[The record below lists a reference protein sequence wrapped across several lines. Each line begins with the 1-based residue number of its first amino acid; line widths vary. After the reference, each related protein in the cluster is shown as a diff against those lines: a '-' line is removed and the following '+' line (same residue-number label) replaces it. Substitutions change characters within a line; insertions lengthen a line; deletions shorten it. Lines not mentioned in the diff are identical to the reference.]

1 MATEVGP
8 VKTVDV
14 PPLRPLNLPNR
25 LAPTPTQGPKYP
37 VKVKNAAGQD
47 VTLADPVM
55 TRALVALMD
64 THAVIGGAA
73 CHWGGPAALAEIMS
87 AIHGIMFAVKGRP
100 WHEAYNFVNDAGHT
114 ENGVYALRAQYG
126 FDGMTFEDLKKFRS
140 IQSKLTGHGESHLNP
155 EGVFISN
162 GPLGSGIPVAQGL
175 ALGDQLAK
183 RDRLTFCVISDA
195 ACMEGEAKEALAA
208 IPGMGGRGEINPFV
222 LVVSDN
228 DTKLSGRISKDSF
241 AMEPSFAALAPLG
254 WNVRHVQEGQN
265 LQKVYLAVE
274 QAVAE
279 AKGDPRRPV
288 CLWVK
293 TIKGFGVKETEQN
306 SSGGHGFPLKDGE
319 KIVEFVNE
327 ITGGKTPAD
336 LAAWAQSLRQAW
348 EEKQAAKKNAAPSA
362 APAVKKEKVQAG
374 FSRAMTKAAQEGL
387 PVISISADLPGSTGV
402 AAFQKAVPGR
412 SFDVGVAE
420 ANMVST
426 CTGLAK
432 TGFLPVADTFSQ
444 FGITKGNLPIIMA
457 ALSQGPLV
465 AAFTHAG
472 FQDAADGASHEAT
485 TYFAAVSS
493 IPHTL
498 AIAASC
504 SEQADALMLE
514 AFRRLAKER
523 QAGKDSESAIFF
535 AGRED
540 FPARIGERPN
550 GYPWGKAEVLRK
562 GKDVAIVACGP
573 MVPLALEAA
582 ELLAK
587 DGKQAA
593 VIDSPFVNRPDLATI
608 SPVIAEVGG
617 KLVTAED
624 HQIVGGMGAM
634 LVHALNLAGVGVRSA
649 AIGMKGEFGRSAY
662 SAREL
667 YEHFGM
673 GPRDIAEAA
682 RKLCR

>member
-8 VKTVDV
+8 VKTVEV

-37 VKVKNAAGQD
+37 VQVKNAAGQN

-87 AIHGIMFAVKGRP
+87 AIHGIMFGVKGRP

-175 ALGDQLAK
+175 ALGDKLAK
-183 RDRLTFCVISDA
+183 RDRLTFCVISDG

-208 IPGMGGRGEINPFV
+208 IPGLAGRGEINPFV

-241 AMEPSFAALAPLG
+241 TMEPSFAAMAPLG
-254 WNVRHVQEGQN
+254 WNVRRVPEGQD

-279 AKGDPRRPV
+279 AKGDPLRPV

-327 ITGGKTPAD
+327 ITGRKTPPD
-336 LAAWAQSLRQAW
+336 LAAWAQSLRKAW
-348 EEKQAAKKNAAPSA
+348 EEKQAAKKNAAPAA
-362 APAVKKEKVQAG
+362 APAAKKEKVQAG
-374 FSRAMTKAAQEGL
+374 FSRAMTKASQEGL
-387 PVISISADLPGSTGV
+387 PVISVSADLPGSTGV

-412 SFDVGVAE
+412 SFDIGVAE

-457 ALSQGPLV
+457 ALSQGPVV

-498 AIAASC
+498 AIALSC

-523 QAGKDSESAIFF
+523 QAGKDGESAIFF

-550 GYPWGKAEVLRK
+550 GFPWGKAEVLRQ

-587 DGKQAA
+587 EGKQAA
-593 VIDSPFVNRPDLATI
+593 VVDNPFVNRPDLATI
-608 SPVIAEVGG
+608 SPVIAAAGG
-617 KLVTAED
+617 RLVTAED
-624 HQIVGGMGAM
+624 HQIVGGMGAI
-634 LVHALNLAGVGVRSA
+634 LVHALNLAGIGVKSA

-673 GPRDIAEAA
+673 GPKDIAEAA

>member
-8 VKTVDV
+8 AKTVEV
-14 PPLRPLNLPNR
+14 PPLRPLQLPNR
-25 LAPTPTQGPKYP
+25 LAPTPAQGPKYP
-37 VKVKNAAGQD
+37 VKVKNVAGQE

-73 CHWGGPAALAEIMS
+73 CHWGGPAALAETMA
-87 AIHGIMFAVKGRP
+87 AIHGIMFAAQGRP
-100 WHEAYNFVNDAGHT
+100 WHEAFNFVNDAGHT

-126 FDGMTFEDLKKFRS
+126 FGGMTFEDLKKFRG

-162 GPLGSGIPVAQGL
+162 GPLGSGLPVAQGL

-183 RDRLTFCVISDA
+183 RDRLTFCVISDG
-195 ACMEGEAKEALAA
+195 ACMEGEAKESLAA
-208 IPGMGGRGEINPFV
+208 IPGLAGRKELNPFV

-241 AMEPSFAALAPLG
+241 TMEPSFASLAPLG
-254 WNVRHVQEGQN
+254 WNVRHVQEGQD

-293 TIKGFGVKETEQN
+293 TVKGFGVKETEQS

-336 LAAWAQSLRQAW
+336 LASWAQSLRKAW
-348 EEKQAAKKNAAPSA
+348 EEKQATKKNSPAASPA
-362 APAVKKEKVQAG
+362 AKKEKVQAG
-374 FSRAMTKAAQEGL
+374 FARAMTTAAQEGL
-387 PVISISADLPGSTGV
+387 PVVSVSADLAGSTGV

-412 SFDVGVAE
+412 SFDIGVAE
-420 ANMVST
+420 ANMIST

-457 ALSQGPLV
+457 ALSQGPVV

-498 AIAASC
+498 AIAVSC

-514 AFRRLAKER
+514 SFRRLARER
-523 QAGKDSESAIFF
+523 QGGKDGESALFF

-540 FPARIGERPN
+540 FPARIGDRPN

-562 GKDVAIVACGP
+562 GKDVVIVASGP

-587 DGKQAA
+587 DGKQAT
-593 VIDSPFVNRPDLATI
+593 VIDNPFVNRPDLATI
-608 SPVIAEVGG
+608 TPALAEAGG
-617 KLVTAED
+617 RLVTVED

-634 LVHALNLAGVGVRSA
+634 LVHALNLSGVGVKSA

-673 GPRDIAEAA
+673 GPKDIVEAA

>member
-8 VKTVDV
+8 VKTVEV
-14 PPLRPLNLPNR
+14 PPLRPLQLPNR
-25 LAPTPTQGPKYP
+25 LAPTPAQGPKYP
-37 VKVKNAAGQD
+37 VKVKNAAGQE

-73 CHWGGPAALAEIMS
+73 CHWGGPAALAETMS
-87 AIHGIMFAVKGRP
+87 AIHGIMFAAQGRP
-100 WHEAYNFVNDAGHT
+100 WHEAFNFVNDAGHT

-126 FDGMTFEDLKKFRS
+126 FGGMTFEDLKKFRG

-162 GPLGSGIPVAQGL
+162 GPLGSGLPVAQGL

-183 RDRLTFCVISDA
+183 RDRLTFCVISDG
-195 ACMEGEAKEALAA
+195 ACMEGEAKESLAA
-208 IPGMGGRGEINPFV
+208 IPGLAGRKELNPFV

-241 AMEPSFAALAPLG
+241 TMEPSFASLAPLG
-254 WNVRHVQEGQN
+254 WNVRHVQEGQD

-293 TIKGFGVKETEQN
+293 TVKGFGVKETEQS

-336 LAAWAQSLRQAW
+336 LASWAQSLRKAW
-348 EEKQAAKKNAAPSA
+348 EEKQATKKNSPATSPAA
-362 APAVKKEKVQAG
+362 KKEKVQAG
-374 FSRAMTKAAQEGL
+374 FARAMTTAAQEGL
-387 PVISISADLPGSTGV
+387 PVVSVSADLAGSTGV

-412 SFDVGVAE
+412 SFDIGVAE
-420 ANMVST
+420 ANMIST

-457 ALSQGPLV
+457 ALSQGPVV

-498 AIAASC
+498 AIAVSC

-514 AFRRLAKER
+514 SFRRLARER
-523 QAGKDSESAIFF
+523 QGGKDGESALFF

-540 FPARIGERPN
+540 FPARIGDRPN

-562 GKDVAIVACGP
+562 GKDVVIVASGP

-587 DGKQAA
+587 DGKQAT
-593 VIDSPFVNRPDLATI
+593 VIDNPFVNRPDLATI
-608 SPVIAEVGG
+608 TPALAEAGG
-617 KLVTAED
+617 RLVTVED

-634 LVHALNLAGVGVRSA
+634 LVHALNLSGVGVKSA

-673 GPRDIAEAA
+673 GPKDIVEAA

>member
-8 VKTVDV
+8 VKTVEV
-14 PPLRPLNLPNR
+14 PPLRPLQLPNR
-25 LAPTPTQGPKYP
+25 LAPTPAQGPKYP
-37 VKVKNAAGQD
+37 VKVKNAAGQE

-73 CHWGGPAALAEIMS
+73 CHWGGPAALAETMA
-87 AIHGIMFAVKGRP
+87 AIHGIMFAAQGRP
-100 WHEAYNFVNDAGHT
+100 WHEAFNFVNDAGHT

-126 FDGMTFEDLKKFRS
+126 FGGMTFEDLKKFRG

-162 GPLGSGIPVAQGL
+162 GPLGSGLPVAQGL

-183 RDRLTFCVISDA
+183 RDRLTFCVISDG
-195 ACMEGEAKEALAA
+195 ACMEGEAKESLAA
-208 IPGMGGRGEINPFV
+208 IPGLAGRKELNPFV

-241 AMEPSFAALAPLG
+241 TMEPSFASLAPLG
-254 WNVRHVQEGQN
+254 WNVRHVQEGQD

-293 TIKGFGVKETEQN
+293 TVKGFGVKETEQS

-336 LAAWAQSLRQAW
+336 LASWAQSLRKAW
-348 EEKQAAKKNAAPSA
+348 EEKQATKKNSPAASPA
-362 APAVKKEKVQAG
+362 AKKEKVQAG
-374 FSRAMTKAAQEGL
+374 FARAMTTAAQEGL
-387 PVISISADLPGSTGV
+387 PVVSVSADLAGSTGV

-412 SFDVGVAE
+412 SFDIGVAE
-420 ANMVST
+420 ANMIST

-457 ALSQGPLV
+457 ALSQGPVV

-498 AIAASC
+498 AIAVSC

-514 AFRRLAKER
+514 SFRRLARER
-523 QAGKDSESAIFF
+523 QGGEDGESALFF

-540 FPARIGERPN
+540 FPARIGDRPN

-562 GKDVAIVACGP
+562 GKDVVIVASGP

-587 DGKQAA
+587 DGKQAT
-593 VIDSPFVNRPDLATI
+593 VIDNPFVNRPDLATI
-608 SPVIAEVGG
+608 TPALAEAGG
-617 KLVTAED
+617 RLVTVED

-634 LVHALNLAGVGVRSA
+634 LVHALNLSGVGVKSA

-673 GPRDIAEAA
+673 GPKDIVEAA

>member
-8 VKTVDV
+8 VKTVEV
-14 PPLRPLNLPNR
+14 PPLRPLQLPNR
-25 LAPTPTQGPKYP
+25 LAPTPAQGPKYP
-37 VKVKNAAGQD
+37 VKVKNAAGQE

-73 CHWGGPAALAEIMS
+73 CHWGGPAALAETMS
-87 AIHGIMFAVKGRP
+87 AIHGIMFAAQGRP
-100 WHEAYNFVNDAGHT
+100 WHEAFNFVNDAGHT

-126 FDGMTFEDLKKFRS
+126 FGGMTFEDLKKFRG

-162 GPLGSGIPVAQGL
+162 GPLGSGLPVAQGL

-183 RDRLTFCVISDA
+183 RDRLTFCVISDG
-195 ACMEGEAKEALAA
+195 ACMEGEAKESLAA
-208 IPGMGGRGEINPFV
+208 IPGLAGRKELNPFV

-241 AMEPSFAALAPLG
+241 AMEPSFASLAPLG
-254 WNVRHVQEGQN
+254 WNVRHVHEGQD

-293 TIKGFGVKETEQN
+293 TVKGFGVKETEQS

-336 LAAWAQSLRQAW
+336 LASWAQSLRKAW
-348 EEKQAAKKNAAPSA
+348 EEKQATKKNSPAASPA
-362 APAVKKEKVQAG
+362 AKKEKVQAG
-374 FSRAMTKAAQEGL
+374 FARAMTTAAQEGL
-387 PVISISADLPGSTGV
+387 PVVSVSADLAGSTGV

-412 SFDVGVAE
+412 SFDIGVAE
-420 ANMVST
+420 ANMIST

-457 ALSQGPLV
+457 ALSQGPVV

-498 AIAASC
+498 AIAVSC

-514 AFRRLAKER
+514 SFRRLARER
-523 QAGKDSESAIFF
+523 QGGKDGESALFF

-540 FPARIGERPN
+540 FPARLGDRPN

-562 GKDVAIVACGP
+562 GKDVVIVASGP

-587 DGKQAA
+587 DGKQAT
-593 VIDSPFVNRPDLATI
+593 VIDNPFVNRPDLATI
-608 SPVIAEVGG
+608 TPALAEAGG
-617 KLVTAED
+617 RLVTVED

-634 LVHALNLAGVGVRSA
+634 LVHALNLSGVGVKSA

-673 GPRDIAEAA
+673 GPKDIVEAA

>member
-8 VKTVDV
+8 VTTVEV
-14 PPLRPLNLPNR
+14 PPLRPLQLPNR
-25 LAPTPTQGPKYP
+25 LAPTPAQGPKYP
-37 VKVKNAAGQD
+37 VKVKNAAGQE

-73 CHWGGPAALAEIMS
+73 CHWGGPAALAETMS
-87 AIHGIMFAVKGRP
+87 AIHGIMFAAQGRP
-100 WHEAYNFVNDAGHT
+100 WHEAFNFVNDAGHT

-126 FDGMTFEDLKKFRS
+126 FGGMTFEDLKKFRG

-162 GPLGSGIPVAQGL
+162 GPLGSGLPVAQGL

-183 RDRLTFCVISDA
+183 RDRLTFCVISDG
-195 ACMEGEAKEALAA
+195 ACMEGEAKESLAA
-208 IPGMGGRGEINPFV
+208 IPGLAGRKELNPFV

-241 AMEPSFAALAPLG
+241 TMEPSFASLAPLG
-254 WNVRHVQEGQN
+254 WNVRHVQEGQD

-293 TIKGFGVKETEQN
+293 TVKGFGVKETEQS

-336 LAAWAQSLRQAW
+336 LASWAQSLRKAW
-348 EEKQAAKKNAAPSA
+348 EEKQATKKNSPAASPA
-362 APAVKKEKVQAG
+362 AKKEKVQAG
-374 FSRAMTKAAQEGL
+374 FARAMTTAAQEGL
-387 PVISISADLPGSTGV
+387 PVVSVSADLAGSTGV

-412 SFDVGVAE
+412 SFDIGVAE
-420 ANMVST
+420 ANMIST

-457 ALSQGPLV
+457 ALSQGPVV

-498 AIAASC
+498 AIAVSC

-514 AFRRLAKER
+514 SFRRLARER
-523 QAGKDSESAIFF
+523 QGGKDGESALFF

-540 FPARIGERPN
+540 FPARIGDRPN

-562 GKDVAIVACGP
+562 GKDVVIVASGP
-573 MVPLALEAA
+573 MVPLAVEAA

-587 DGKQAA
+587 DGKQAT
-593 VIDSPFVNRPDLATI
+593 VIDNPFVNRPDLATI
-608 SPVIAEVGG
+608 TPALAEAGG
-617 KLVTAED
+617 RLITVED

-634 LVHALNLAGVGVRSA
+634 LVHALNLSGVGVKSA

-673 GPRDIAEAA
+673 GPKDIVEAA

>member
-1 MATEVGP
+1 
-8 VKTVDV
+8 
-14 PPLRPLNLPNR
+14 
-25 LAPTPTQGPKYP
+25 
-37 VKVKNAAGQD
+37 
-47 VTLADPVM
+47 
-55 TRALVALMD
+55 MD

-73 CHWGGPAALAEIMS
+73 CHWGGPAALAETMA
-87 AIHGIMFAVKGRP
+87 AIHGIMFAAKGKP

-126 FDGMTFEDLKKFRS
+126 FDGMTFEDLKKFRG

-155 EGVFISN
+155 QGVFISN
-162 GPLGSGIPVAQGL
+162 GPLGSGLPVAQGL

-183 RDRLTFCVISDA
+183 RDRLTFCVISDG
-195 ACMEGEAKEALAA
+195 ACMEGEAKESLAA
-208 IPGMGGRGEINPFV
+208 IPGLASRKELNPFV

-241 AMEPSFAALAPLG
+241 TMEPSFAALAPLG
-254 WNVRHVQEGQN
+254 WNVRHVQEGQD

-293 TIKGFGVKETEQN
+293 TVKGFGVKETELS

-327 ITGGKTPAD
+327 ITGGKTPTD
-336 LAAWAQSLRQAW
+336 LAAWAQALRKGW
-348 EEKQAAKKNAAPSA
+348 EDKQAAKKNAPA
-362 APAVKKEKVQAG
+362 ASPAVKKEKVQAG
-374 FSRAMTKAAQEGL
+374 FARAMTTAAQEGL
-387 PVISISADLPGSTGV
+387 PVVSVSADLPGSTGV

-412 SFDVGVAE
+412 SFDIGVAE
-420 ANMVST
+420 ANMIST
-426 CTGLAK
+426 CTGLSK

-457 ALSQGPLV
+457 ALSQGPIV

-523 QAGKDSESAIFF
+523 QAGQDGESALFF

-540 FPARIGERPN
+540 FPARIGDRPN
-550 GYPWGKAEVLRK
+550 GYPWGKAEILRK
-562 GKDVAIVACGP
+562 GKDVVIVASGP

-593 VIDSPFVNRPDLATI
+593 VIDNPFVNRPDLATI
-608 SPVIAEVGG
+608 TPALAEAGG
-617 KLVTAED
+617 RLVTVED

-634 LVHALNLAGVGVRSA
+634 LVHALNLAGVGVKCAS
-649 AIGMKGEFGRSAY
+649 IGMRGEFGRSAY

-667 YEHFGM
+667 YELFGM
-673 GPRDIAEAA
+673 GPKDIVEAA

>member
-8 VKTVDV
+8 VQTVEA
-14 PPLRPLNLPNR
+14 PPLRPLNIPNR
-25 LAPTPTQGPKYP
+25 LAPTPKQGPKYP
-37 VKVKNAAGQD
+37 VKVRNLAGQE
-47 VTLADPVM
+47 VVLADPVM

-87 AIHGIMFAVKGRP
+87 SIHGVMFAEKNRP
-100 WHEAYNFVNDAGHT
+100 WHEGYNFVNDAGHT
-114 ENGVYALRAQYG
+114 ENGVYALRAQYS

-140 IQSKLTGHGESHLNP
+140 IESKLTGHGESHLNP
-155 EGVFISN
+155 QGVFISN

-175 ALGDQLAK
+175 ALGDKLAK
-183 RDRLTFCVISDA
+183 RDRVTFCVISDG
-195 ACMEGEAKEALAA
+195 ACMEGEAKEAMAA
-208 IPGMGGRGEINPFV
+208 IPGLASRNEINPFI

-228 DTKLSGRISKDSF
+228 DTKLSGRISEDSYT
-241 AMEPSFAALAPLG
+241 MEPSFAAMAPLG
-254 WNVRHVQEGQN
+254 WNVRHVKDGQN
-265 LQKVYLAVE
+265 LEKVYQAVE
-274 QAVAE
+274 QAVTE

-293 TIKGFGVKETEQN
+293 TIKGYGVKETEKS

-319 KIVEFVNE
+319 KIIPFVEE
-327 ITGGKTPAD
+327 ITGGKTPAE
-336 LAAWAQSLRQAW
+336 LKSWAEALRKGW
-348 EEKQAAKKNAAPSA
+348 EDKQAAKKPAPASG

-374 FSRAMTKAAQEGL
+374 FARAATAAAQEGL
-387 PVISISADLPGSTGV
+387 PVVSISADLAGSTGV

-412 SFDVGVAE
+412 SFDIGVAE
-420 ANMVST
+420 ANMLST

-432 TGFLPVADTFSQ
+432 TGFIPVADTFSQ

-498 AIAASC
+498 AIAVSC
-504 SEQADALMLE
+504 SEQAEALMHA
-514 AFRRLAKER
+514 AFRRIAEDR
-523 QAGKDSESAIFF
+523 QAGKDGESALFF

-540 FPARIGERPN
+540 FPARVGDRPA
-550 GYPWGKAEVLRK
+550 GYPWGKATVIRP
-562 GKDVAIVACGP
+562 GKDVVLVACGP

-587 DGKQAA
+587 EGKQAT
-593 VIDSPFVNRPDLATI
+593 VIDNPFVNRPDLATI
-608 SPVIAEVGG
+608 KPAVNAAGG
-617 KLVTAED
+617 KLVTIED

-634 LVHALNLAGVGVRSA
+634 LVHALSLDGVALRA
-649 AIGMKGEFGRSAY
+649 ASIGMHGEFGRSAY

-673 GPRDIAEAA
+673 GPKNILAAA
-682 RKLCR
+682 RKLCS

>member
-8 VKTVDV
+8 VKTVEV
-14 PPLRPLNLPNR
+14 PPLRPLQLPNR
-25 LAPTPTQGPKYP
+25 LAPTPAQGPKYP
-37 VKVKNAAGQD
+37 VKVKNAAGQE

-73 CHWGGPAALAEIMS
+73 CHWGGPAALAETMA
-87 AIHGIMFAVKGRP
+87 AIHGIMFAAQGRP
-100 WHEAYNFVNDAGHT
+100 WHEAFNFVNDAGHT

-126 FDGMTFEDLKKFRS
+126 FGGMTFEDLKKFRG

-162 GPLGSGIPVAQGL
+162 GPLGSGLPVAQGL

-183 RDRLTFCVISDA
+183 RDRLTFCVISDG
-195 ACMEGEAKEALAA
+195 ACMEGEAQESLAA
-208 IPGMGGRGEINPFV
+208 IPGLAGRKELNPFV

-241 AMEPSFAALAPLG
+241 TMEPSFASLAPLG
-254 WNVRHVQEGQN
+254 WNVRHVQEGQD

-274 QAVAE
+274 EAVAE

-293 TIKGFGVKETEQN
+293 TVKGFGVKETEQS

-336 LAAWAQSLRQAW
+336 LASWAQSLRKAW
-348 EEKQAAKKNAAPSA
+348 EEKQATKKNSPAASPA
-362 APAVKKEKVQAG
+362 AKKEKVQAG
-374 FSRAMTKAAQEGL
+374 FARAMTTAAQEGL
-387 PVISISADLPGSTGV
+387 PVVSVSADLAGSTGV

-412 SFDVGVAE
+412 SFDIGVAE
-420 ANMVST
+420 ANMIST

-457 ALSQGPLV
+457 ALSQGPVV

-498 AIAASC
+498 AIAVSC

-514 AFRRLAKER
+514 SFRRLARER
-523 QAGKDSESAIFF
+523 QGGKDGESALFF

-540 FPARIGERPN
+540 FPARIGDRPN

-562 GKDVAIVACGP
+562 GKDVVIVASGP

-587 DGKQAA
+587 DGKQAT
-593 VIDSPFVNRPDLATI
+593 VIDNPFVNRPDLATI
-608 SPVIAEVGG
+608 TPALAEAGG
-617 KLVTAED
+617 RLVTVED

-634 LVHALNLAGVGVRSA
+634 LVHALNLSGVGVKSA

-673 GPRDIAEAA
+673 GPKDIVEAA

>member
-8 VKTVDV
+8 VKTVEV

-37 VKVKNAAGQD
+37 VQVKNAAGQN

-87 AIHGIMFAVKGRP
+87 AIHGIMFGVKGRP

-175 ALGDQLAK
+175 ALGDKLAK
-183 RDRLTFCVISDA
+183 RDRLTFCVISDG

-208 IPGMGGRGEINPFV
+208 IPGLAGRGEINPFV

-241 AMEPSFAALAPLG
+241 TMEPSFAAMAPLG
-254 WNVRHVQEGQN
+254 WNVRRVPEGQD

-279 AKGDPRRPV
+279 AKGDPLRPV

-293 TIKGFGVKETEQN
+293 TIKGFGVKETELN

-327 ITGGKTPAD
+327 ITGGKTPPD
-336 LAAWAQSLRQAW
+336 LAAWAQSLRKAW
-348 EEKQAAKKNAAPSA
+348 EEKQAAKKNAAPAA

-374 FSRAMTKAAQEGL
+374 FSRAMTKASQEGL
-387 PVISISADLPGSTGV
+387 PVISVSADLPGSTGV

-412 SFDVGVAE
+412 SFDIGVAE

-457 ALSQGPLV
+457 ALSQGPVV

-498 AIAASC
+498 AIALSC

-523 QAGKDSESAIFF
+523 QAGKDGESAIFF

-550 GYPWGKAEVLRK
+550 GFPWGKAEVLRQ

-587 DGKQAA
+587 EGKQAA
-593 VIDSPFVNRPDLATI
+593 VVDNPFVNRPDLATI
-608 SPVIAEVGG
+608 SPVIAAAGG
-617 KLVTAED
+617 RLVTAED
-624 HQIVGGMGAM
+624 HQIVGGMGAI
-634 LVHALNLAGVGVRSA
+634 LVHALNLAGIGVKSA

-673 GPRDIAEAA
+673 GPKDIAEAA

>member
-8 VKTVDV
+8 VQSVEA
-14 PPLRPLNLPNR
+14 PPLRPLKIPNR
-25 LAPTPTQGPKYP
+25 LAPTPKQGPKYP
-37 VKVKNAAGQD
+37 AQVRNLAGQE
-47 VTLADPVM
+47 VVLADPVM

-87 AIHGIMFAVKGRP
+87 AIHGVMFAETKRP

-126 FDGMTFEDLKKFRS
+126 FDGMTFDDLKKFRS
-140 IQSKLTGHGESHLNP
+140 IESKLTGHGESHLNP
-155 EGVFISN
+155 QGVFISN

-175 ALGDQLAK
+175 ALGDKLAQ
-183 RDRLTFCVISDA
+183 RDRVTFCVISDG
-195 ACMEGEAKEALAA
+195 ACMEGEAKEAMAA
-208 IPGMGGRGEINPFV
+208 IPGLAERNEINPFI
-222 LVVSDN
+222 LIVSDN
-228 DTKLSGRISKDSF
+228 DTKLSGRISADSF
-241 AMEPSFAALAPLG
+241 SMEPTFAGLAELG
-254 WNVRHVQEGQN
+254 WNVRPVKEGQN
-265 LQKVYLAVE
+265 LEKVYQAVE
-274 QAVAE
+274 QALAE

-293 TIKGFGVKETEQN
+293 TIKGYGVKETEKS

-319 KIVEFVNE
+319 KIVPFVEE

-336 LAAWAQSLRQAW
+336 LKAWAESLRKDW
-348 EEKQAAKKNAAPSA
+348 EAKQAAKKA
-362 APAVKKEKVQAG
+362 APAGSASVKKEKVQAG
-374 FSRAMTKAAQEGL
+374 FARAAVRAAQEGL
-387 PVISISADLPGSTGV
+387 PVVSISADLPGSTGV

-412 SFDVGVAE
+412 SFDIGVAE

-457 ALSQGPLV
+457 ALSQGPIV
-465 AAFTHAG
+465 GAFTHAG

-485 TYFAAVSS
+485 TYFAAVSA

-498 AIAASC
+498 AIAVSC
-504 SEQADALMLE
+504 SEQAEALMLG
-514 AFRRLAKER
+514 AFQRLAKER
-523 QAGKDSESAIFF
+523 EAGQDGESALFF

-540 FPARIGERPN
+540 FPARLGERPE
-550 GYPWGKAEVLRK
+550 GYPWGKAAVLRP
-562 GKDVAIVACGP
+562 GKDVVLVACGP

-582 ELLAK
+582 DILA
-587 DGKQAA
+587 QAGQQA
-593 VIDSPFVNRPDLATI
+593 SVIDNPFVNRPDLGTI
-608 SPVIAEVGG
+608 APAVQVAGG
-617 KLVTAED
+617 RLVTVED

-634 LVHALNLAGVGVRSA
+634 LVHALAIQGVALKTA

-673 GPRDIAEAA
+673 GPKDIAQAA
-682 RKLCR
+682 RKLSS

>member
-37 VKVKNAAGQD
+37 VKIKNAAGQD

-73 CHWGGPAALAEIMS
+73 CHWGGPAALAETMS

-175 ALGDQLAK
+175 ALGDKLAK

-208 IPGMGGRGEINPFV
+208 IPGMGGRGELNPFV

-241 AMEPSFAALAPLG
+241 TMEPSFAAMAPLG
-254 WNVRHVQEGQN
+254 WNVRHVQEGQD
-265 LQKVYLAVE
+265 LQKVYLAME

-293 TIKGFGVKETEQN
+293 TIKGFGVKETEKS

-336 LAAWAQSLRQAW
+336 LAAWAQSLRKAW
-348 EEKQAAKKNAAPSA
+348 EEKQAAKKNAPASA

-374 FSRAMTKAAQEGL
+374 FARAMTKAAEEGL
-387 PVISISADLPGSTGV
+387 PVVSISADLPGSTGV

-420 ANMVST
+420 ANMIST

-457 ALSQGPLV
+457 ALSQGPVV

-498 AIAASC
+498 AISVSC

-523 QAGKDSESAIFF
+523 QGGKDGDNAIFF

-562 GKDVAIVACGP
+562 GKDVVIVACGP

-582 ELLAK
+582 EMLAK

-608 SPVIAEVGG
+608 SPAVAEAGG

-634 LVHALNLAGVGVRSA
+634 LVHALNLAGVAVKSA

-667 YEHFGM
+667 YDHFGM
-673 GPRDIAEAA
+673 GTKDIAEAS

>member
-8 VKTVDV
+8 VKTLEV
-14 PPLRPLNLPNR
+14 PPLRPLQLPNR
-25 LAPTPTQGPKYP
+25 LAPTPAQGPKYP
-37 VKVKNAAGQD
+37 VKVKNAVGQE

-73 CHWGGPAALAEIMS
+73 CHWGGPAALAETMS
-87 AIHGIMFAVKGRP
+87 AIHGIMFAAQGRP

-126 FDGMTFEDLKKFRS
+126 FGGMTFEDLKKFRG

-162 GPLGSGIPVAQGL
+162 GPLGSGLPVAQGL

-183 RDRLTFCVISDA
+183 RDRLTFCVISDG
-195 ACMEGEAKEALAA
+195 ACMEGEAKESLAA
-208 IPGMGGRGEINPFV
+208 IPGLAGRKELNPFV

-241 AMEPSFAALAPLG
+241 AMEPSFASLAPLG
-254 WNVRHVQEGQN
+254 WNVRHVQEGQD

-293 TIKGFGVKETEQN
+293 TVKGFGVKETEQS

-336 LAAWAQSLRQAW
+336 LASWAQSLRKAW
-348 EEKQAAKKNAAPSA
+348 EEKQATKKNLPASSPAA
-362 APAVKKEKVQAG
+362 KKEKVQAG
-374 FSRAMTKAAQEGL
+374 FARAMTTAAQEGL
-387 PVISISADLPGSTGV
+387 PVVSVSADLAGSTGV

-412 SFDVGVAE
+412 SFDIGVAE
-420 ANMVST
+420 ANMIST

-457 ALSQGPLV
+457 ALSQGPVV

-498 AIAASC
+498 AIAVSC

-514 AFRRLAKER
+514 SFRRLARER
-523 QAGKDSESAIFF
+523 QGGKDGESALFF

-540 FPARIGERPN
+540 FPARIGDRPN

-562 GKDVAIVACGP
+562 GKDVVIVASGP
-573 MVPLALEAA
+573 MVTLALEAA

-587 DGKQAA
+587 DGKQAT
-593 VIDSPFVNRPDLATI
+593 VIDNPFVNRPDLATI
-608 SPVIAEVGG
+608 TPALAEAGG
-617 KLVTAED
+617 RLVTVED

-634 LVHALNLAGVGVRSA
+634 LVHALNLSGVGVKTA
-649 AIGMKGEFGRSAY
+649 AIGMRGEFGRSAY

-673 GPRDIAEAA
+673 GPKDIVEAA

>member
-8 VKTVDV
+8 VKTVEA
-14 PPLRPLNLPNR
+14 PPLRPLRLPNR

-37 VKVKNAAGQD
+37 VKVKNAAGQE

-126 FDGMTFEDLKKFRS
+126 FDGLTFEDLKKFRS
-140 IQSKLTGHGESHLNP
+140 IHSKLTGHGESHLNP

-175 ALGDQLAK
+175 ALGDHLAK

-254 WNVRHVQEGQN
+254 WNVRHVPEGQD
-265 LQKVYLAVE
+265 LQKVYLAIE
-274 QAVAE
+274 QAVTE

-293 TIKGFGVKETEQN
+293 TIKGFGVKETERS

-319 KIVEFVNE
+319 KIVEFVHE

-348 EEKQAAKKNAAPSA
+348 EEKQAAKQTATSSA
-362 APAVKKEKVQAG
+362 GPTLKKEKVQAG
-374 FSRAMTKAAQEGL
+374 FARAMTRAAEESSTRSLAEKPRRTWPRG
-387 PVISISADLPGSTGV
+387 PSRSA
-402 AAFQKAVPGR
+402 KPGR
-412 SFDVGVAE
+412 KSRQP
-420 ANMVST
+420 N
-426 CTGLAK
+426 K
-432 TGFLPVADTFSQ
+432 RP
-444 FGITKGNLPIIMA
+444 
-457 ALSQGPLV
+457 
-465 AAFTHAG
+465 
-472 FQDAADGASHEAT
+472 
-485 TYFAAVSS
+485 
-493 IPHTL
+493 PHPP
-498 AIAASC
+498 AQPSKKKKC
-504 SEQADALMLE
+504 
-514 AFRRLAKER
+514 RR
-523 QAGKDSESAIFF
+523 
-535 AGRED
+535 
-540 FPARIGERPN
+540 
-550 GYPWGKAEVLRK
+550 VLR
-562 GKDVAIVACGP
+562 
-573 MVPLALEAA
+573 
-582 ELLAK
+582 
-587 DGKQAA
+587 
-593 VIDSPFVNRPDLATI
+593 
-608 SPVIAEVGG
+608 
-617 KLVTAED
+617 
-624 HQIVGGMGAM
+624 
-634 LVHALNLAGVGVRSA
+634 
-649 AIGMKGEFGRSAY
+649 GR
-662 SAREL
+662 
-667 YEHFGM
+667 
-673 GPRDIAEAA
+673 
-682 RKLCR
+682 

>member
-1 MATEVGP
+1 
-8 VKTVDV
+8 
-14 PPLRPLNLPNR
+14 

-37 VKVKNAAGQD
+37 VKVKNAAGQE
-47 VTLADPVM
+47 VTLADPTM

-73 CHWGGPAALAEIMS
+73 CHWGGPAALAETMA
-87 AIHGIMFAVKGRP
+87 AIHGIMFAAKGKP

-126 FDGMTFEDLKKFRS
+126 FDGMTFEDLKKFRG

-155 EGVFISN
+155 QGVFISN
-162 GPLGSGIPVAQGL
+162 GPLGSGLPVAQGL

-183 RDRLTFCVISDA
+183 RDRLTFCVISDG
-195 ACMEGEAKEALAA
+195 ACMEGEAKESLAA
-208 IPGMGGRGEINPFV
+208 IPGLASRKELNPFV

-241 AMEPSFAALAPLG
+241 TMEPSFAALAPLG
-254 WNVRHVQEGQN
+254 WNVRHVQEGQD

-293 TIKGFGVKETEQN
+293 TVKGFGVKETELS

-327 ITGGKTPAD
+327 ITGGKTPTD
-336 LAAWAQSLRQAW
+336 LAAWAQSLRKGW
-348 EEKQAAKKNAAPSA
+348 EDKQAAKKNAPA
-362 APAVKKEKVQAG
+362 ASPAVKKEKVQAG
-374 FSRAMTKAAQEGL
+374 FARAMTTAAQEGL
-387 PVISISADLPGSTGV
+387 PVVSVSADLPGSTGV
-402 AAFQKAVPGR
+402 AAFQKVVPGR
-412 SFDVGVAE
+412 SFDIGVAE
-420 ANMVST
+420 ANMIST
-426 CTGLAK
+426 CTGLSK

-457 ALSQGPLV
+457 ALSQGPIV

-523 QAGKDSESAIFF
+523 QAGQDGESALFF

-540 FPARIGERPN
+540 FPARIGDRPN
-550 GYPWGKAEVLRK
+550 GYPWGKAEILRK
-562 GKDVAIVACGP
+562 GKDVVIVASGP

-593 VIDSPFVNRPDLATI
+593 VIDNPFVNRPDLATI
-608 SPVIAEVGG
+608 TPALAEAGG
-617 KLVTAED
+617 RLVTVED

-634 LVHALNLAGVGVRSA
+634 LVHALNLAGVGVKCAS
-649 AIGMKGEFGRSAY
+649 IGMRGEFGRSAY

-673 GPRDIAEAA
+673 GPKDIVEAA

>member
-8 VKTVDV
+8 VKTVDA

-37 VKVKNAAGQD
+37 VKVKNAAGQE

-140 IQSKLTGHGESHLNP
+140 IHSKLTGHGESHLNP

-175 ALGDQLAK
+175 ALGDKLAK
-183 RDRLTFCVISDA
+183 RDRLTFCVISDG

-208 IPGMGGRGEINPFV
+208 IPGLAGRGEINPFV

-241 AMEPSFAALAPLG
+241 TMEPSFAAMAPLG
-254 WNVRHVQEGQN
+254 WNVRHVQEGQD
-265 LQKVYLAVE
+265 LQKVYLAME

-327 ITGGKTPAD
+327 ITGGKTPSD

-348 EEKQAAKKNAAPSA
+348 EEKQAAKKNAPPSA

-387 PVISISADLPGSTGV
+387 PVISISADLAGSTGV

-412 SFDVGVAE
+412 SFDIGVAE

-485 TYFAAVSS
+485 TYFAAVAS

-498 AIAASC
+498 AIAVSC
-504 SEQADALMLE
+504 SEQAEALMLE

-523 QAGKDSESAIFF
+523 QAGKDGESAIFF

-540 FPARIGERPN
+540 FAARIGERPN

-593 VIDSPFVNRPDLATI
+593 VIDNPFVNRPDLATI
-608 SPVIAEVGG
+608 SPAVAEAGG

-634 LVHALNLAGVGVRSA
+634 LVHALNLAGMGVKSA

-673 GPRDIAEAA
+673 GPKDIAEAA

>member
-1 MATEVGP
+1 
-8 VKTVDV
+8 
-14 PPLRPLNLPNR
+14 
-25 LAPTPTQGPKYP
+25 
-37 VKVKNAAGQD
+37 
-47 VTLADPVM
+47 
-55 TRALVALMD
+55 
-64 THAVIGGAA
+64 
-73 CHWGGPAALAEIMS
+73 
-87 AIHGIMFAVKGRP
+87 MFAANGKP

-126 FDGMTFEDLKKFRS
+126 FDGMTFEDLKKFRG

-162 GPLGSGIPVAQGL
+162 GPLGSGLPVAQGL

-183 RDRLTFCVISDA
+183 RDRLTFCVISDG
-195 ACMEGEAKEALAA
+195 ACMEGEAKESLAA
-208 IPGMGGRGEINPFV
+208 IPGLASRKELNPFV

-241 AMEPSFAALAPLG
+241 TMEPSFAALAPLG
-254 WNVRHVQEGQN
+254 WNVRHVQEGQD

-293 TIKGFGVKETEQN
+293 TVKGFGVKETELS

-327 ITGGKTPAD
+327 ITGGKTPTD
-336 LAAWAQSLRQAW
+336 LAAWAQALRKGW
-348 EEKQAAKKNAAPSA
+348 EDKQAAKKNAPA
-362 APAVKKEKVQAG
+362 ASPAVKKEKVQAG
-374 FSRAMTKAAQEGL
+374 FARAMTTAAQEGL
-387 PVISISADLPGSTGV
+387 PVVSVSADLPGSTGV

-412 SFDVGVAE
+412 SFDIGVAE
-420 ANMVST
+420 ANMIST
-426 CTGLAK
+426 CTGLSK

-457 ALSQGPLV
+457 ALSQGPIV

-523 QAGKDSESAIFF
+523 QAGQDGESALFF

-540 FPARIGERPN
+540 FPARIGDRPN
-550 GYPWGKAEVLRK
+550 GYPWGKAEILRK
-562 GKDVAIVACGP
+562 GKDVVIVASGP

-593 VIDSPFVNRPDLATI
+593 VIDNPFVNRPDLATI
-608 SPVIAEVGG
+608 TPALAEAGG
-617 KLVTAED
+617 RLVTVED

-634 LVHALNLAGVGVRSA
+634 LVHALNLAGVGVKCAS
-649 AIGMKGEFGRSAY
+649 IGMRGEFGRSAY

-673 GPRDIAEAA
+673 GPKDIVEAA

>member
-8 VKTVDV
+8 VKTVEV
-14 PPLRPLNLPNR
+14 PPLRPLQLPNR
-25 LAPTPTQGPKYP
+25 LAPTPAQGPKYP
-37 VKVKNAAGQD
+37 VKVKNAAGQE

-73 CHWGGPAALAEIMS
+73 CHWGGPAALAETMA
-87 AIHGIMFAVKGRP
+87 AIHGIMFAAQGRP
-100 WHEAYNFVNDAGHT
+100 WHEAFNFVNDAGHT

-126 FDGMTFEDLKKFRS
+126 FGGMTFEDLKKFRG

-162 GPLGSGIPVAQGL
+162 GPLGSGLPVAQGL

-183 RDRLTFCVISDA
+183 RDRLTFCVISDG
-195 ACMEGEAKEALAA
+195 ACMEGEAKESLAA
-208 IPGMGGRGEINPFV
+208 IPGLAGRKELNPFV

-241 AMEPSFAALAPLG
+241 AMEPSFASLAPLG
-254 WNVRHVQEGQN
+254 WNVRHVQEGQD

-293 TIKGFGVKETEQN
+293 TVKGFGVKETEQS

-336 LAAWAQSLRQAW
+336 LASWAQSLRKAW
-348 EEKQAAKKNAAPSA
+348 EEKQAAKKNSPAASPA
-362 APAVKKEKVQAG
+362 AKKEKVQAG
-374 FSRAMTKAAQEGL
+374 FARAMTTAAQEGL
-387 PVISISADLPGSTGV
+387 PVVSVSADLAGSTGV

-412 SFDVGVAE
+412 SFDIGVAE
-420 ANMVST
+420 ANMIST

-457 ALSQGPLV
+457 ALSQGPVV

-485 TYFAAVSS
+485 TYFAAVSA

-498 AIAASC
+498 AIAVSC

-514 AFRRLAKER
+514 SFRRLARER
-523 QAGKDSESAIFF
+523 QGGKDGESALFF

-540 FPARIGERPN
+540 FPARIGDRPN

-562 GKDVAIVACGP
+562 GKDVVIVASGP

-587 DGKQAA
+587 DGKQAT
-593 VIDSPFVNRPDLATI
+593 VIDNPFVNRPDLATI
-608 SPVIAEVGG
+608 TPALAEAGG
-617 KLVTAED
+617 RLVTVED
-624 HQIVGGMGAM
+624 HQVVGGMGAM
-634 LVHALNLAGVGVRSA
+634 LVHALNLSGVGVKSA

-673 GPRDIAEAA
+673 GPKDIVEAA

>member
-1 MATEVGP
+1 
-8 VKTVDV
+8 
-14 PPLRPLNLPNR
+14 

-37 VKVKNAAGQD
+37 VKVKNAAGQE
-47 VTLADPVM
+47 VTLADPTM

-73 CHWGGPAALAEIMS
+73 CHWGGPAALAETMS
-87 AIHGIMFAVKGRP
+87 AIHGIMFAAKGKP
-100 WHEAYNFVNDAGHT
+100 WHEVYNFVNDAGHT

-126 FDGMTFEDLKKFRS
+126 FDGMTFEDLKKFRG

-155 EGVFISN
+155 QGVFISN
-162 GPLGSGIPVAQGL
+162 GPLGSGLPVAQGL

-183 RDRLTFCVISDA
+183 RDRLTFCVISDG
-195 ACMEGEAKEALAA
+195 ACMEGEAKESLAA
-208 IPGMGGRGEINPFV
+208 IPGLASRKELNPFV

-241 AMEPSFAALAPLG
+241 TMEPSFAALAPLG
-254 WNVRHVQEGQN
+254 WNVRHVQEGQD

-293 TIKGFGVKETEQN
+293 TVKGFGVKETELS

-327 ITGGKTPAD
+327 ITGGKTPTD
-336 LAAWAQSLRQAW
+336 LAAWAQALRKGW
-348 EEKQAAKKNAAPSA
+348 EDKQAAKKNAPA
-362 APAVKKEKVQAG
+362 ASPAVKKEKVQAG
-374 FSRAMTKAAQEGL
+374 FARAMTTAAQEGL
-387 PVISISADLPGSTGV
+387 PVVSVSADLPGSTGV

-412 SFDVGVAE
+412 SFDIGVAE
-420 ANMVST
+420 ANMIST
-426 CTGLAK
+426 CTGLSK

-457 ALSQGPLV
+457 ALSQGPIV

-523 QAGKDSESAIFF
+523 QAGQDGESALFF

-540 FPARIGERPN
+540 FPARIGDRPN
-550 GYPWGKAEVLRK
+550 GYPWGKAEILRK
-562 GKDVAIVACGP
+562 GKDVVIVASGP

-593 VIDSPFVNRPDLATI
+593 VIDNPFVNRPDLATI
-608 SPVIAEVGG
+608 TPALAEAGG
-617 KLVTAED
+617 RLVTVED

-634 LVHALNLAGVGVRSA
+634 LVHALNLAGVGVKCAS
-649 AIGMKGEFGRSAY
+649 IGMRGEFGRSAY

-673 GPRDIAEAA
+673 GPKDIVEAA

>member
-8 VKTVDV
+8 VKTVEV
-14 PPLRPLNLPNR
+14 PPLRPLQLPNR
-25 LAPTPTQGPKYP
+25 LAPTPAQGPKYP
-37 VKVKNAAGQD
+37 VKVKNAAGQE

-73 CHWGGPAALAEIMS
+73 CHWGGPAALAETMS
-87 AIHGIMFAVKGRP
+87 AIHGIMFAAQGRP
-100 WHEAYNFVNDAGHT
+100 WHEAFNFVNDAGHT

-126 FDGMTFEDLKKFRS
+126 FGGMTFEDLKKFRG

-162 GPLGSGIPVAQGL
+162 GPLGSGLPVAQGL

-183 RDRLTFCVISDA
+183 RDRLTFCVISDG
-195 ACMEGEAKEALAA
+195 ACMEGEAKESLAA
-208 IPGMGGRGEINPFV
+208 IPGLAGRKELNPFV

-241 AMEPSFAALAPLG
+241 AMEPSFASLAPLG
-254 WNVRHVQEGQN
+254 WNVRHVHEGQD

-293 TIKGFGVKETEQN
+293 TVKGFGVKETEQS

-336 LAAWAQSLRQAW
+336 LASWAQSLRKAW
-348 EEKQAAKKNAAPSA
+348 EEKQATKKNSPAASPA
-362 APAVKKEKVQAG
+362 AKKEKVQAG
-374 FSRAMTKAAQEGL
+374 FARAMTTAAQEGL
-387 PVISISADLPGSTGV
+387 PVVSVSADLAGSTGV

-412 SFDVGVAE
+412 SFDIGVAE
-420 ANMVST
+420 ANMIST

-457 ALSQGPLV
+457 ALSQGPVV

-498 AIAASC
+498 AIAVSC

-514 AFRRLAKER
+514 SFRRLARER
-523 QAGKDSESAIFF
+523 QGGKDGESALFF

-540 FPARIGERPN
+540 FPARIGDRPN

-562 GKDVAIVACGP
+562 GKDVVIVASGP

-587 DGKQAA
+587 DGKQAT
-593 VIDSPFVNRPDLATI
+593 VIDNPFVNRPDLATI
-608 SPVIAEVGG
+608 TPALAEAGG
-617 KLVTAED
+617 RLVTVED

-634 LVHALNLAGVGVRSA
+634 LVHALNLSGVGVKSA

-673 GPRDIAEAA
+673 GPKDIVEAA

>member
-8 VKTVDV
+8 VKAVEV
-14 PPLRPLNLPNR
+14 PPLRPLNIPNR
-25 LAPTPTQGPKYP
+25 LAPTPTHGPKYP
-37 VKVKNAAGQD
+37 VKVKNAAGQE

-175 ALGDQLAK
+175 ALGDKLAK
-183 RDRLTFCVISDA
+183 RDRLTFCVISDG

-208 IPGMGGRGEINPFV
+208 IPGLAGRGELNPFV

-241 AMEPSFAALAPLG
+241 TMEPSFAAMAPLG
-254 WNVRHVQEGQN
+254 WNVRHVQEGQD
-265 LQKVYLAVE
+265 LQKVYLAME
-274 QAVAE
+274 QAVTE

-293 TIKGFGVKETEQN
+293 TIKGFGVKETEKS

-336 LAAWAQSLRQAW
+336 LAAWADSLRKAW
-348 EEKQAAKKNAAPSA
+348 EEKQAAKKSAPATA

-374 FSRAMTKAAQEGL
+374 FARAMTQAAQEGL
-387 PVISISADLPGSTGV
+387 PVVSISADLPGSTGV

-412 SFDVGVAE
+412 SFDIGVAE

-457 ALSQGPLV
+457 ALSQGPIV

-485 TYFAAVSS
+485 TYFAAISS

-498 AIAASC
+498 AIAVSC

-514 AFRRLAKER
+514 AFRRQAKER
-523 QAGKDSESAIFF
+523 QAGKDGESAIFF

-550 GYPWGKAEVLRK
+550 GYPWGKAEILRK
-562 GKDVAIVACGP
+562 GKDVTIVACGP

-587 DGKQAA
+587 DGRQAS
-593 VIDSPFVNRPDLATI
+593 VIDNPFVNRPDLGTI
-608 SPVIAEVGG
+608 GPVLAETSGR
-617 KLVTAED
+617 LVTAED

-634 LVHALNLAGVGVRSA
+634 LVHALNLAGLGVKSA
-649 AIGMKGEFGRSAY
+649 AIGMQGEFGRSAY

-673 GPRDIAEAA
+673 GPKHIAEAA

>member
-1 MATEVGP
+1 
-8 VKTVDV
+8 
-14 PPLRPLNLPNR
+14 
-25 LAPTPTQGPKYP
+25 
-37 VKVKNAAGQD
+37 
-47 VTLADPVM
+47 
-55 TRALVALMD
+55 MD

-73 CHWGGPAALAEIMS
+73 CHWGGPAALAETMS
-87 AIHGIMFAVKGRP
+87 AIHGIMFAAKGKP
-100 WHEAYNFVNDAGHT
+100 WHEVYNFVNDAGHT

-126 FDGMTFEDLKKFRS
+126 FDGMTFEDLKKFRG

-155 EGVFISN
+155 QGVFISN
-162 GPLGSGIPVAQGL
+162 GPLGSGLPVAQGL

-183 RDRLTFCVISDA
+183 RDRLTFCVISDG
-195 ACMEGEAKEALAA
+195 ACMEGEAKESLAA
-208 IPGMGGRGEINPFV
+208 IPGLASRKELNPFV

-241 AMEPSFAALAPLG
+241 TMEPSFAALAPLG
-254 WNVRHVQEGQN
+254 WNVRHVQEGQD

-293 TIKGFGVKETEQN
+293 TVKGFGVKETELS

-327 ITGGKTPAD
+327 ITGGKTPTD
-336 LAAWAQSLRQAW
+336 LAAWAQALRKGW
-348 EEKQAAKKNAAPSA
+348 EDKQAAKKNAPA
-362 APAVKKEKVQAG
+362 ASPAVKKEKVQAG
-374 FSRAMTKAAQEGL
+374 FARAMTTAAQEGL
-387 PVISISADLPGSTGV
+387 PVVSVSADLPGSTGV

-412 SFDVGVAE
+412 SFDIGVAE
-420 ANMVST
+420 ANMIST
-426 CTGLAK
+426 CTGLSK

-457 ALSQGPLV
+457 ALSQGPIV

-523 QAGKDSESAIFF
+523 QAGQDGESALFF

-540 FPARIGERPN
+540 FPARIGDRPN
-550 GYPWGKAEVLRK
+550 GYPWGKAEILRK
-562 GKDVAIVACGP
+562 GKDVVIVASGP

-593 VIDSPFVNRPDLATI
+593 VIDNPFVNRPDLATI
-608 SPVIAEVGG
+608 TPALAEAGG
-617 KLVTAED
+617 RLVTVED

-634 LVHALNLAGVGVRSA
+634 LVHALNLAGVGVKCAS
-649 AIGMKGEFGRSAY
+649 IGMRGEFGRSAY

-673 GPRDIAEAA
+673 GPRDIVEAA

>member
-8 VKTVDV
+8 VKTVDA

-37 VKVKNAAGQD
+37 VKVKNAAGQE

-87 AIHGIMFAVKGRP
+87 AIHGIMFAVKGQP

-175 ALGDQLAK
+175 ALGDKLAK
-183 RDRLTFCVISDA
+183 RDRLTFCVISDG

-208 IPGMGGRGEINPFV
+208 IPGLAGRGEINPFV

-241 AMEPSFAALAPLG
+241 TMEPSFAAMAPLG
-254 WNVRHVQEGQN
+254 WNVRHVQEGQD
-265 LQKVYLAVE
+265 LQKVYLAME

-327 ITGGKTPAD
+327 ITGGKTPSD
-336 LAAWAQSLRQAW
+336 LATWAQSLRQAW
-348 EEKQAAKKNAAPSA
+348 EEKQAAKKNAPPSA

-387 PVISISADLPGSTGV
+387 PVISISADLAGSTGV

-412 SFDVGVAE
+412 SFDIGVAE

-485 TYFAAVSS
+485 TYFAAISS

-498 AIAASC
+498 AIAVSC
-504 SEQADALMLE
+504 SEQAEALMLE

-523 QAGKDSESAIFF
+523 QAGKDGESAIFF

-540 FPARIGERPN
+540 FAARIGERPN

-593 VIDSPFVNRPDLATI
+593 VIDNPFVNRPDLATI
-608 SPVIAEVGG
+608 SPAVAEAGG

-634 LVHALNLAGVGVRSA
+634 LVHALNLAGMGVKSA

-673 GPRDIAEAA
+673 GPKDIAEAA

>member
-1 MATEVGP
+1 M
-8 VKTVDV
+8 
-14 PPLRPLNLPNR
+14 
-25 LAPTPTQGPKYP
+25 
-37 VKVKNAAGQD
+37 
-47 VTLADPVM
+47 
-55 TRALVALMD
+55 
-64 THAVIGGAA
+64 
-73 CHWGGPAALAEIMS
+73 AEIMS

-100 WHEAYNFVNDAGHT
+100 WHEAYHFVNDAGHT

-175 ALGDQLAK
+175 ALGDKLAK
-183 RDRLTFCVISDA
+183 RDRLTFCVISDG

-208 IPGMGGRGEINPFV
+208 IPGLAGRGEINPFV

-241 AMEPSFAALAPLG
+241 MMEPTFAAMAPLG
-254 WNVRHVQEGQN
+254 WNVRQVQEGQD
-265 LQKVYLAVE
+265 LQKVYLATE
-274 QAVAE
+274 QAVKE
-279 AKGDPRRPV
+279 AQGDPRRPV

-293 TIKGFGVKETEQN
+293 TVKGFGVKETEQN

-319 KIVEFVNE
+319 KIVEFVHE
-327 ITGGKTPAD
+327 ITGGKTPPD
-336 LAAWAQSLRQAW
+336 LAAWAQSLRKAW
-348 EEKQAAKKNAAPSA
+348 EDKQAGKKNTASAA

-412 SFDVGVAE
+412 SFDIGVAE
-420 ANMVST
+420 ANMIST

-444 FGITKGNLPIIMA
+444 FGITKGNLPMIMA
-457 ALSQGPLV
+457 ALSQGPIV

-523 QAGKDSESAIFF
+523 QAGKDGESAIFF

-582 ELLAK
+582 DLLAK
-587 DGKQAA
+587 EGKQAA
-593 VIDSPFVNRPDLATI
+593 VIDNPFVNRPDLATI
-608 SPVIAEVGG
+608 SPAVAEAGG
-617 KLVTAED
+617 RLVTVED
-624 HQIVGGMGAM
+624 HQILGGMGAI
-634 LVHALNLAGVGVRSA
+634 LVHALNLAGIAVKSA

-673 GPRDIAEAA
+673 GPKDIAEAA
-682 RKLCR
+682 RKICR

>member
-8 VKTVDV
+8 VQSVEA
-14 PPLRPLNLPNR
+14 PPLRPLKIPNR
-25 LAPTPTQGPKYP
+25 LAPTPKQGPKYP
-37 VKVKNAAGQD
+37 AQVRNLAGQE
-47 VTLADPVM
+47 VVLADPVM

-87 AIHGIMFAVKGRP
+87 AIHGVMFAETKRP

-126 FDGMTFEDLKKFRS
+126 FDGMTFDDLKKFRS
-140 IQSKLTGHGESHLNP
+140 IESKLTGHGESHLNP
-155 EGVFISN
+155 QGVFISN

-175 ALGDQLAK
+175 ALGDKLAQ
-183 RDRLTFCVISDA
+183 RDRVTFCVISDG
-195 ACMEGEAKEALAA
+195 ACMEGEAKEAMAA
-208 IPGMGGRGEINPFV
+208 IPGLAGRNEINPFI
-222 LVVSDN
+222 LIVSDN
-228 DTKLSGRISKDSF
+228 DTKLSGRISADSF
-241 AMEPSFAALAPLG
+241 SMEPTFAGLAELG
-254 WNVRHVQEGQN
+254 WNVRPVKEGQN
-265 LQKVYLAVE
+265 LEKVYQAVE
-274 QAVAE
+274 QALAE

-293 TIKGFGVKETEQN
+293 TIKGYGVKETEKS

-319 KIVEFVNE
+319 KIVPFVEE

-336 LAAWAQSLRQAW
+336 LKAWAESLRKDW
-348 EEKQAAKKNAAPSA
+348 EAKQAAKKA
-362 APAVKKEKVQAG
+362 APAGSASVKKEKVQAG
-374 FSRAMTKAAQEGL
+374 FARAAVRAAQEGL

-412 SFDVGVAE
+412 SFDIGVAE

-457 ALSQGPLV
+457 ALSQGPIV
-465 AAFTHAG
+465 GAFTHAG

-485 TYFAAVSS
+485 TYFAAVSA

-498 AIAASC
+498 AIAVSC
-504 SEQADALMLE
+504 SEQAEALMLG
-514 AFRRLAKER
+514 AFQRLAKER
-523 QAGKDSESAIFF
+523 EAGKDGESALFF

-540 FPARIGERPN
+540 FPARLGERPE
-550 GYPWGKAEVLRK
+550 GYPWGKATVLRS
-562 GKDVAIVACGP
+562 GKDVVLVACGP

-582 ELLAK
+582 DILA
-587 DGKQAA
+587 QAGQQA
-593 VIDSPFVNRPDLATI
+593 TVIDNPFVNRPDLGTI
-608 SPVIAEVGG
+608 APAVQAAGG
-617 KLVTAED
+617 RLVTVED

-634 LVHALNLAGVGVRSA
+634 LVHALAIQGVALKTA

-673 GPRDIAEAA
+673 GPKDIAQAA
-682 RKLCR
+682 RKLSS

>member
-1 MATEVGP
+1 
-8 VKTVDV
+8 
-14 PPLRPLNLPNR
+14 
-25 LAPTPTQGPKYP
+25 
-37 VKVKNAAGQD
+37 
-47 VTLADPVM
+47 
-55 TRALVALMD
+55 
-64 THAVIGGAA
+64 
-73 CHWGGPAALAEIMS
+73 MS
-87 AIHGIMFAVKGRP
+87 AIHGIMFAAKGKP

-126 FDGMTFEDLKKFRS
+126 FDGMTFEDLKKFRG

-155 EGVFISN
+155 QGVFISN
-162 GPLGSGIPVAQGL
+162 GPLGSGLPVAQGL

-183 RDRLTFCVISDA
+183 RDRLTFCVISDG
-195 ACMEGEAKEALAA
+195 ACMEGEAKESLAA
-208 IPGMGGRGEINPFV
+208 IPGLASRKELNPFV

-241 AMEPSFAALAPLG
+241 TMEPSFAALAPLG
-254 WNVRHVQEGQN
+254 WNVRHVQEGQD

-293 TIKGFGVKETEQN
+293 TVKGFGVKETELS

-327 ITGGKTPAD
+327 ITGGKTPTD
-336 LAAWAQSLRQAW
+336 LAAWAQALRKGW
-348 EEKQAAKKNAAPSA
+348 EDKQAAKKNAPA
-362 APAVKKEKVQAG
+362 ASPAVKKEKVQAG
-374 FSRAMTKAAQEGL
+374 FARAMTTAAQEGL
-387 PVISISADLPGSTGV
+387 PVVSVSADLPGSTGV

-412 SFDVGVAE
+412 SFDIGVAE
-420 ANMVST
+420 ANMIST
-426 CTGLAK
+426 CTGLSK

-457 ALSQGPLV
+457 ALSQGPIV

-523 QAGKDSESAIFF
+523 QAGQDGESALFF

-540 FPARIGERPN
+540 FPARIGDRPN
-550 GYPWGKAEVLRK
+550 GYPWGKAEILRK
-562 GKDVAIVACGP
+562 GKDVVIVASGP

-593 VIDSPFVNRPDLATI
+593 VIDNPFVNRPDLATI
-608 SPVIAEVGG
+608 TPALAEAGG
-617 KLVTAED
+617 RLVTVED

-634 LVHALNLAGVGVRSA
+634 LVHALNLAGVGVKCAS
-649 AIGMKGEFGRSAY
+649 IGMRGEFGRSAY

-673 GPRDIAEAA
+673 GPKDIVEAA

>member
-8 VKTVDV
+8 VQSVEA
-14 PPLRPLNLPNR
+14 PPLRPLKIPNR
-25 LAPTPTQGPKYP
+25 LAPTPKQGPKYP
-37 VKVKNAAGQD
+37 AQVRNLAGQE
-47 VTLADPVM
+47 VVLADPVM

-87 AIHGIMFAVKGRP
+87 AIHGVMFAETKRH

-126 FDGMTFEDLKKFRS
+126 FDGMTFDDLKKFRS
-140 IQSKLTGHGESHLNP
+140 IESKLTGHGESHLNP
-155 EGVFISN
+155 QGVFISN

-175 ALGDQLAK
+175 ALGDKLAQ
-183 RDRLTFCVISDA
+183 RDRVTFCVISDG
-195 ACMEGEAKEALAA
+195 ACMEGEAKEAMAA
-208 IPGMGGRGEINPFV
+208 IPGLAGRNEINPFI
-222 LVVSDN
+222 LIVSDN
-228 DTKLSGRISKDSF
+228 DTKLSGRISADSF
-241 AMEPSFAALAPLG
+241 SMEPTFAGLAELG
-254 WNVRHVQEGQN
+254 WNVRPVKEGQN
-265 LQKVYLAVE
+265 LEKVYQAVE
-274 QAVAE
+274 QALAE

-293 TIKGFGVKETEQN
+293 TIKGYGVKETEK
-306 SSGGHGFPLKDGE
+306 SSTGGHGFPLKDGE
-319 KIVEFVNE
+319 KIVPFVEE

-336 LAAWAQSLRQAW
+336 LKAWAESLRKDW
-348 EEKQAAKKNAAPSA
+348 EAKQAAKKA
-362 APAVKKEKVQAG
+362 APAGSASVKKEKVQAG
-374 FSRAMTKAAQEGL
+374 FARAAVRAAQEGL
-387 PVISISADLPGSTGV
+387 PVVSISADLPGSTGV

-412 SFDVGVAE
+412 SFDIGVAE

-457 ALSQGPLV
+457 ALSQGPIV
-465 AAFTHAG
+465 GAFTHAG

-485 TYFAAVSS
+485 TYFAAVSA

-498 AIAASC
+498 AIAVSC
-504 SEQADALMLE
+504 SEQAEALMLG
-514 AFRRLAKER
+514 AFQRLAKER
-523 QAGKDSESAIFF
+523 EAGQDGESALFF

-540 FPARIGERPN
+540 FPARLGERPE
-550 GYPWGKAEVLRK
+550 GDPWGKATVLRP
-562 GKDVAIVACGP
+562 GKDVVLVACGP

-582 ELLAK
+582 DILA
-587 DGKQAA
+587 QAGQQA
-593 VIDSPFVNRPDLATI
+593 TVIDNPFVNRPDLGTI
-608 SPVIAEVGG
+608 APAVQAAGG
-617 KLVTAED
+617 RLVTVED

-634 LVHALNLAGVGVRSA
+634 LVHALAIQGVALKTA

-673 GPRDIAEAA
+673 GPKDIAQAA
-682 RKLCR
+682 RKLSS